1 MKKPIF
7 QALIQAQSNFVSSLE
22 DFEHK
27 ILYLWIMI
35 ESRKPRSKLIR
46 NILLLIS
53 LLRLILFFTTQSAYF
68 HVIIFSQPNFS
79 CSNEL
84 FGHFPVV
91 NQWSE
96 NWIEFFFPDAGGL
109 ANGNM
114 FGNFARW
121 NEPSRGAS
129 GGESSKK
136 VDYSLHVSQQPSN
149 TGGGTSSSS
158 SFSSFQQ
165 NTMTRTFPGESSNG
179 RLHIQVLLLGET
191 TDILSFFHI
200 LGRPY

>member
-1 MKKPIF
+1 MNYDWKSKTKV
-7 QALIQAQSNFVSSLE
+7 QA
-22 DFEHK
+22 D
-27 ILYLWIMI
+27 
-35 ESRKPRSKLIR
+35 SKL
-46 NILLLIS
+46 NVLLIS
-53 LLRLILFFTTQSAYF
+53 LSLILFFTTQLAYF
-68 HVIIFSQPNFS
+68 HVIIFSQSSFS

-158 SFSSFQQ
+158 FSSFQQ

-179 RLHIQVLLLGET
+179 RLHIQVHTTLGGNHWHFV
-191 TDILSFFHI
+191 FFSYI
-200 LGRPY
+200 G

>member
-1 MKKPIF
+1 MLLFSPKPQLFLFKRIIWT
-7 QALIQAQSNFVSSLE
+7 LSSRQSMV
-22 DFEHK
+22 
-27 ILYLWIMI
+27 
-35 ESRKPRSKLIR
+35 RKL
-46 NILLLIS
+46 
-53 LLRLILFFTTQSAYF
+53 
-68 HVIIFSQPNFS
+68 
-79 CSNEL
+79 
-84 FGHFPVV
+84 
-91 NQWSE
+91 
-96 NWIEFFFPDAGGL
+96 NWIFFPDAGGL

-158 SFSSFQQ
+158 FSSFQQ

-179 RLHIQVLLLGET
+179 RLHIQVPLLLGET

-200 LGRPY
+200 LGRPFYQKTILSEKRDFALFFGVFSFNQIRQ

>member
-1 MKKPIF
+1 MKKPII

-22 DFEHK
+22 DFVHK

-35 ESRKPRSKLIR
+35 ESRKPRSKQIR
-46 NILLLIS
+46 NLTYFWYLWVWFYFLQHSIS
-53 LLRLILFFTTQSAYF
+53 L
-68 HVIIFSQPNFS
+68 FS
-79 CSNEL
+79 CYYFLPAQL
-84 FGHFPVV
+84 FLFKRIIWTLSSRQSMVRKL
-91 NQWSE
+91 
-96 NWIEFFFPDAGGL
+96 NWIFFPDAGGL

-158 SFSSFQQ
+158 FSSFQQ

-179 RLHIQVLLLGET
+179 RLHIQVHTTLGGNHWH
-191 TDILSFFHI
+191 SVFFSYI
-200 LGRPY
+200 G

>member
-1 MKKPIF
+1 MNYDWKSKTKV
-7 QALIQAQSNFVSSLE
+7 QA
-22 DFEHK
+22 D
-27 ILYLWIMI
+27 
-35 ESRKPRSKLIR
+35 SKV

-53 LLRLILFFTTQSAYF
+53 LSFDF
-68 HVIIFSQPNFS
+68 IFYNTVSLFS
-79 CSNEL
+79 CYYFLPAQL
-84 FGHFPVV
+84 FLFKRIIWTLSSRQSMVRKL
-91 NQWSE
+91 
-96 NWIEFFFPDAGGL
+96 NWIFFPDAGGL

-129 GGESSKK
+129 GGESNKK

-149 TGGGTSSSS
+149 TGGGTSSS

-191 TDILSFFHI
+191 TFFSYI
-200 LGRPY
+200 G